1 MAKKKQEDPPKGAP
15 AWMNTFSDLMNL
27 LLCFFVLLFSMSTVD
42 TDKLEAV
49 VASLQNAISI
59 LPTGGTSIGEGEM
72 ISAGVRQLEFL
83 DSYYNEMANSKAENT
98 DVQTDGKLS
107 AQEQYEQ
114 EQLAESEKMADE
126 IQQELDN
133 SQLSGKVDVDF
144 NAEYVKL
151 NLNGSI
157 LFASG
162 KADLVKQAVPIV
174 NKLGKI
180 LEKYNKNVIEVEG
193 HTDNVPIRYSA
204 KYENNEVLSVY
215 RALAVTDQLRKN
227 KNLNPKY
234 IKFAG
239 RGDYIPVADNS
250 TAEGRAQNRRVEIK
264 IYNSFNSDVTMK
276 KNLISVVILAL
287 VFANFV
293 LTALLMFSVL
303 PETKKAN
310 TLIEKVCSAIDLD
323 LNSGAATG
331 TSNVSIDD
339 QEIYKVSTGEDLTTN
354 LAEGKDG
361 KTHYAVLNVSLVLNK
376 KSDNYKK
383 YTQDFLTNQDD
394 TIKNDIIKVVSGY
407 TFEQFNQNS
416 DVIKDTIL
424 EDMQN
429 LFGKDYV
436 IGVNFSKLT
445 AQ

>member
-1 MAKKKQEDPPKGAP
+1 
-15 AWMNTFSDLMNL
+15 
-27 LLCFFVLLFSMSTVD
+27 
-42 TDKLEAV
+42 
-49 VASLQNAISI
+49 
-59 LPTGGTSIGEGEM
+59 
-72 ISAGVRQLEFL
+72 
-83 DSYYNEMANSKAENT
+83 
-98 DVQTDGKLS
+98 
-107 AQEQYEQ
+107 
-114 EQLAESEKMADE
+114 
-126 IQQELDN
+126 
-133 SQLSGKVDVDF
+133 
-144 NAEYVKL
+144 
-151 NLNGSI
+151 
-157 LFASG
+157 
-162 KADLVKQAVPIV
+162 
-174 NKLGKI
+174 
-180 LEKYNKNVIEVEG
+180 
-193 HTDNVPIRYSA
+193 
-204 KYENNEVLSVY
+204 
-215 RALAVTDQLRKN
+215 
-227 KNLNPKY
+227 
-234 IKFAG
+234 
-239 RGDYIPVADNS
+239 
-250 TAEGRAQNRRVEIK
+250 
-264 IYNSFNSDVTMK
+264 MK

-331 TSNVSIDD
+331 TSNISIDD
-339 QEIYKVSTGEDLTTN
+339 QEIYKVSEGEDLTTN

-394 TIKNDIIKVVSGY
+394 TIKVVSGY

-416 DVIKDTIL
+416 DAIKDTIL

>member
-1 MAKKKQEDPPKGAP
+1 
-15 AWMNTFSDLMNL
+15 
-27 LLCFFVLLFSMSTVD
+27 
-42 TDKLEAV
+42 
-49 VASLQNAISI
+49 
-59 LPTGGTSIGEGEM
+59 
-72 ISAGVRQLEFL
+72 
-83 DSYYNEMANSKAENT
+83 
-98 DVQTDGKLS
+98 
-107 AQEQYEQ
+107 
-114 EQLAESEKMADE
+114 
-126 IQQELDN
+126 
-133 SQLSGKVDVDF
+133 
-144 NAEYVKL
+144 
-151 NLNGSI
+151 
-157 LFASG
+157 
-162 KADLVKQAVPIV
+162 
-174 NKLGKI
+174 
-180 LEKYNKNVIEVEG
+180 
-193 HTDNVPIRYSA
+193 
-204 KYENNEVLSVY
+204 
-215 RALAVTDQLRKN
+215 
-227 KNLNPKY
+227 
-234 IKFAG
+234 
-239 RGDYIPVADNS
+239 
-250 TAEGRAQNRRVEIK
+250 
-264 IYNSFNSDVTMK
+264 MK

-310 TLIEKVCSAIDLD
+310 TLIEKVCSAI
-323 LNSGAATG
+323 
-331 TSNVSIDD
+331 
-339 QEIYKVSTGEDLTTN
+339 YKVSEGEDLTTN

-416 DVIKDTIL
+416 DAIKDTIL

>member
-1 MAKKKQEDPPKGAP
+1 
-15 AWMNTFSDLMNL
+15 
-27 LLCFFVLLFSMSTVD
+27 
-42 TDKLEAV
+42 
-49 VASLQNAISI
+49 
-59 LPTGGTSIGEGEM
+59 
-72 ISAGVRQLEFL
+72 
-83 DSYYNEMANSKAENT
+83 
-98 DVQTDGKLS
+98 
-107 AQEQYEQ
+107 
-114 EQLAESEKMADE
+114 
-126 IQQELDN
+126 
-133 SQLSGKVDVDF
+133 
-144 NAEYVKL
+144 
-151 NLNGSI
+151 
-157 LFASG
+157 
-162 KADLVKQAVPIV
+162 
-174 NKLGKI
+174 
-180 LEKYNKNVIEVEG
+180 
-193 HTDNVPIRYSA
+193 
-204 KYENNEVLSVY
+204 
-215 RALAVTDQLRKN
+215 
-227 KNLNPKY
+227 
-234 IKFAG
+234 
-239 RGDYIPVADNS
+239 
-250 TAEGRAQNRRVEIK
+250 
-264 IYNSFNSDVTMK
+264 MK

-331 TSNVSIDD
+331 TSNISIDD
-339 QEIYKVSTGEDLTTN
+339 QEIYKVSEGEDLTTN

-416 DVIKDTIL
+416 DAIKDTIL

-445 AQ
+445 AQQDFYRW

>member
-1 MAKKKQEDPPKGAP
+1 
-15 AWMNTFSDLMNL
+15 
-27 LLCFFVLLFSMSTVD
+27 
-42 TDKLEAV
+42 
-49 VASLQNAISI
+49 
-59 LPTGGTSIGEGEM
+59 
-72 ISAGVRQLEFL
+72 
-83 DSYYNEMANSKAENT
+83 
-98 DVQTDGKLS
+98 
-107 AQEQYEQ
+107 
-114 EQLAESEKMADE
+114 
-126 IQQELDN
+126 
-133 SQLSGKVDVDF
+133 
-144 NAEYVKL
+144 
-151 NLNGSI
+151 
-157 LFASG
+157 
-162 KADLVKQAVPIV
+162 
-174 NKLGKI
+174 
-180 LEKYNKNVIEVEG
+180 
-193 HTDNVPIRYSA
+193 
-204 KYENNEVLSVY
+204 
-215 RALAVTDQLRKN
+215 
-227 KNLNPKY
+227 
-234 IKFAG
+234 
-239 RGDYIPVADNS
+239 
-250 TAEGRAQNRRVEIK
+250 
-264 IYNSFNSDVTMK
+264 MK

-361 KTHYAVLNVSLVLNK
+361 KTHYAVLNVSLVLN
-376 KSDNYKK
+376 NYKK

-416 DVIKDTIL
+416 DAIKDTIL

>member
-1 MAKKKQEDPPKGAP
+1 
-15 AWMNTFSDLMNL
+15 
-27 LLCFFVLLFSMSTVD
+27 
-42 TDKLEAV
+42 
-49 VASLQNAISI
+49 
-59 LPTGGTSIGEGEM
+59 
-72 ISAGVRQLEFL
+72 
-83 DSYYNEMANSKAENT
+83 
-98 DVQTDGKLS
+98 
-107 AQEQYEQ
+107 
-114 EQLAESEKMADE
+114 
-126 IQQELDN
+126 
-133 SQLSGKVDVDF
+133 
-144 NAEYVKL
+144 
-151 NLNGSI
+151 
-157 LFASG
+157 
-162 KADLVKQAVPIV
+162 
-174 NKLGKI
+174 
-180 LEKYNKNVIEVEG
+180 
-193 HTDNVPIRYSA
+193 
-204 KYENNEVLSVY
+204 
-215 RALAVTDQLRKN
+215 
-227 KNLNPKY
+227 
-234 IKFAG
+234 
-239 RGDYIPVADNS
+239 
-250 TAEGRAQNRRVEIK
+250 
-264 IYNSFNSDVTMK
+264 MK

-331 TSNVSIDD
+331 TSNISIDD
-339 QEIYKVSTGEDLTTN
+339 QEIYKVSEGEDLTTN

-394 TIKNDIIKVVSGY
+394 IIKVVSGY

-416 DVIKDTIL
+416 DAIKDTIL

>member
-1 MAKKKQEDPPKGAP
+1 
-15 AWMNTFSDLMNL
+15 
-27 LLCFFVLLFSMSTVD
+27 
-42 TDKLEAV
+42 
-49 VASLQNAISI
+49 
-59 LPTGGTSIGEGEM
+59 
-72 ISAGVRQLEFL
+72 
-83 DSYYNEMANSKAENT
+83 
-98 DVQTDGKLS
+98 
-107 AQEQYEQ
+107 
-114 EQLAESEKMADE
+114 
-126 IQQELDN
+126 
-133 SQLSGKVDVDF
+133 
-144 NAEYVKL
+144 
-151 NLNGSI
+151 
-157 LFASG
+157 
-162 KADLVKQAVPIV
+162 
-174 NKLGKI
+174 
-180 LEKYNKNVIEVEG
+180 
-193 HTDNVPIRYSA
+193 
-204 KYENNEVLSVY
+204 
-215 RALAVTDQLRKN
+215 
-227 KNLNPKY
+227 
-234 IKFAG
+234 
-239 RGDYIPVADNS
+239 
-250 TAEGRAQNRRVEIK
+250 
-264 IYNSFNSDVTMK
+264 
-276 KNLISVVILAL
+276 
-287 VFANFV
+287 
-293 LTALLMFSVL
+293 MFSVL

-323 LNSGAATG
+323 LNSGAPTG

-416 DVIKDTIL
+416 DAIKDTIL

>member
-1 MAKKKQEDPPKGAP
+1 
-15 AWMNTFSDLMNL
+15 
-27 LLCFFVLLFSMSTVD
+27 
-42 TDKLEAV
+42 
-49 VASLQNAISI
+49 
-59 LPTGGTSIGEGEM
+59 
-72 ISAGVRQLEFL
+72 
-83 DSYYNEMANSKAENT
+83 
-98 DVQTDGKLS
+98 
-107 AQEQYEQ
+107 
-114 EQLAESEKMADE
+114 
-126 IQQELDN
+126 
-133 SQLSGKVDVDF
+133 
-144 NAEYVKL
+144 
-151 NLNGSI
+151 
-157 LFASG
+157 
-162 KADLVKQAVPIV
+162 
-174 NKLGKI
+174 
-180 LEKYNKNVIEVEG
+180 
-193 HTDNVPIRYSA
+193 
-204 KYENNEVLSVY
+204 
-215 RALAVTDQLRKN
+215 
-227 KNLNPKY
+227 
-234 IKFAG
+234 
-239 RGDYIPVADNS
+239 
-250 TAEGRAQNRRVEIK
+250 
-264 IYNSFNSDVTMK
+264 MK

-331 TSNVSIDD
+331 TSNISI
-339 QEIYKVSTGEDLTTN
+339 
-354 LAEGKDG
+354 AEGKDG

-383 YTQDFLTNQDD
+383 YTQDFLPNQDD

-416 DVIKDTIL
+416 DAIKDTIL

>member
-1 MAKKKQEDPPKGAP
+1 
-15 AWMNTFSDLMNL
+15 
-27 LLCFFVLLFSMSTVD
+27 
-42 TDKLEAV
+42 
-49 VASLQNAISI
+49 
-59 LPTGGTSIGEGEM
+59 
-72 ISAGVRQLEFL
+72 
-83 DSYYNEMANSKAENT
+83 
-98 DVQTDGKLS
+98 
-107 AQEQYEQ
+107 
-114 EQLAESEKMADE
+114 
-126 IQQELDN
+126 
-133 SQLSGKVDVDF
+133 
-144 NAEYVKL
+144 
-151 NLNGSI
+151 
-157 LFASG
+157 
-162 KADLVKQAVPIV
+162 
-174 NKLGKI
+174 
-180 LEKYNKNVIEVEG
+180 
-193 HTDNVPIRYSA
+193 
-204 KYENNEVLSVY
+204 
-215 RALAVTDQLRKN
+215 
-227 KNLNPKY
+227 
-234 IKFAG
+234 
-239 RGDYIPVADNS
+239 
-250 TAEGRAQNRRVEIK
+250 
-264 IYNSFNSDVTMK
+264 MK

-331 TSNVSIDD
+331 NSNISIDD
-339 QEIYKVSTGEDLTTN
+339 QEIYKVSEGEDLTTN

-416 DVIKDTIL
+416 DAIKDTIL

>member
-1 MAKKKQEDPPKGAP
+1 
-15 AWMNTFSDLMNL
+15 
-27 LLCFFVLLFSMSTVD
+27 
-42 TDKLEAV
+42 
-49 VASLQNAISI
+49 
-59 LPTGGTSIGEGEM
+59 
-72 ISAGVRQLEFL
+72 
-83 DSYYNEMANSKAENT
+83 
-98 DVQTDGKLS
+98 
-107 AQEQYEQ
+107 
-114 EQLAESEKMADE
+114 
-126 IQQELDN
+126 
-133 SQLSGKVDVDF
+133 
-144 NAEYVKL
+144 
-151 NLNGSI
+151 
-157 LFASG
+157 
-162 KADLVKQAVPIV
+162 
-174 NKLGKI
+174 
-180 LEKYNKNVIEVEG
+180 
-193 HTDNVPIRYSA
+193 
-204 KYENNEVLSVY
+204 
-215 RALAVTDQLRKN
+215 
-227 KNLNPKY
+227 
-234 IKFAG
+234 
-239 RGDYIPVADNS
+239 
-250 TAEGRAQNRRVEIK
+250 
-264 IYNSFNSDVTMK
+264 MK

-310 TLIEKVCSAIDLD
+310 TLIEKVC
-323 LNSGAATG
+323 AATG
-331 TSNVSIDD
+331 TSNISIDD
-339 QEIYKVSTGEDLTTN
+339 QEIYKVSEGEDLTTN

-416 DVIKDTIL
+416 DAIKDTIL

>member
-1 MAKKKQEDPPKGAP
+1 
-15 AWMNTFSDLMNL
+15 
-27 LLCFFVLLFSMSTVD
+27 
-42 TDKLEAV
+42 
-49 VASLQNAISI
+49 
-59 LPTGGTSIGEGEM
+59 
-72 ISAGVRQLEFL
+72 
-83 DSYYNEMANSKAENT
+83 
-98 DVQTDGKLS
+98 
-107 AQEQYEQ
+107 
-114 EQLAESEKMADE
+114 
-126 IQQELDN
+126 
-133 SQLSGKVDVDF
+133 
-144 NAEYVKL
+144 
-151 NLNGSI
+151 
-157 LFASG
+157 
-162 KADLVKQAVPIV
+162 
-174 NKLGKI
+174 
-180 LEKYNKNVIEVEG
+180 
-193 HTDNVPIRYSA
+193 
-204 KYENNEVLSVY
+204 
-215 RALAVTDQLRKN
+215 
-227 KNLNPKY
+227 
-234 IKFAG
+234 
-239 RGDYIPVADNS
+239 
-250 TAEGRAQNRRVEIK
+250 
-264 IYNSFNSDVTMK
+264 MK

-331 TSNVSIDD
+331 TSNISIDD
-339 QEIYKVSTGEDLTTN
+339 QEIYKVSEGEDLTTN

-416 DVIKDTIL
+416 DAIKDTIL

-445 AQ
+445 ALSLIHI